1 MNKINN
7 YIFIIVLL
15 LVSSCR
21 NKDICPDC
29 FLESAI
35 EVKFNW
41 SEITDI
47 PKGMRVNFYNQDGS
61 LAYSFN
67 LPSTGGTVR
76 VSSGDYKVFCFN
88 NDSEYIM
95 NKDQSNL
102 SKLTFYTRQLSSEN
116 GPLFKNPDHLC
127 TALLNDQIIKSNIA
141 GVQVVTLKPVSD
153 IANYTYQ
160 IGKIENG
167 KYITGITASLS
178 GLRSEYTPS
187 EAGSTLPTASM
198 PFNNNKN
205 ETDKEAITGDMKNFG
220 VNTDDTE
227 NILTLTIYHKGG
239 PPIKEKI
246 NVTNQVKD
254 APDPYNVHIIIN
266 KDIII
271 PTPIVDGDKDGVDPS
286 VEDWID
292 VDETIYL

>member
-1 MNKINN
+1 M
-7 YIFIIVLL
+7 
-15 LVSSCR
+15 
-21 NKDICPDC
+21 
-29 FLESAI
+29 
-35 EVKFNW
+35 
-41 SEITDI
+41 
-47 PKGMRVNFYNQDGS
+47 
-61 LAYSFN
+61 
-67 LPSTGGTVR
+67 
-76 VSSGDYKVFCFN
+76 
-88 NDSEYIM
+88 
-95 NKDQSNL
+95 
-102 SKLTFYTRQLSSEN
+102 
-116 GPLFKNPDHLC
+116 
-127 TALLNDQIIKSNIA
+127 
-141 GVQVVTLKPVSD
+141 
-153 IANYTYQ
+153 
-160 IGKIENG
+160 
-167 KYITGITASLS
+167 
-178 GLRSEYTPS
+178 
-187 EAGSTLPTASM
+187 PTASM